1 MIRSVSRLV
10 LSCAAVAAVSFSSAA
25 WAMHGGEGLKW
36 GDGPEVL
43 PKGAKLAV
51 LQGDPMKPGPYV
63 LRLQFPAGYKIA
75 PHSHSK
81 DENVTVMSGTLML
94 GMGDKPDMKAMK
106 TIKPGEY
113 GSIPAKQ
120 NHYAMAKTAAI
131 IQIHGDGPF
140 DISYVNADDDPAKMT
155 SKPAAKQAKK

>member
-1 MIRSVSRLV
+1 MIRTLSHLV
-10 LSCAAVAAVSFSSAA
+10 LSCAAVAAVSLSAPA

-36 GDGPEVL
+36 GDAPDVL

-63 LRLQFPAGYKIA
+63 LRLQFPSGYKVA

-81 DENVTVMSGTLML
+81 DENVTVMSGTMML
-94 GMGDKPDMKAMK
+94 GMGDKPDVKAMK
-106 TIKPGEY
+106 AVKAGEF

-120 NHYAMAKTAAI
+120 NHYAMAKGPTI

-140 DISYVNADDDPAKMT
+140 DISYVNTDDDPAKM
-155 SKPAAKQAKK
+155 KPQKK